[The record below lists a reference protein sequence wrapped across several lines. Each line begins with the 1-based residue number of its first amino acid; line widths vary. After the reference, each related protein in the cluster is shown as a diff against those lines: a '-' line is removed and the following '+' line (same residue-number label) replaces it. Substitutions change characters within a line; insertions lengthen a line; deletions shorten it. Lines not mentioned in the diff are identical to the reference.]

1 MSTKTTNPE
10 SANTSVATANKQ
22 SITSPVVL
30 SIKRVDLRVKEV
42 AQPDGSTYNRHY
54 VCFTFKEYYDIHT
67 VDTSG
72 AQVDTKSNTL
82 LMPLVM
88 VTDMLAD
95 TSVMAAI
102 WMSTPIEAVVVKLC
116 FEKLDK
122 MTKLHLLL
130 VNLLVGA
137 KAVVVEEFHDAAEVM
152 RNGEAY
158 GKDVYYYNVASFEL
172 DKDAYTNV
180 TSMLM

>member
-1 MSTKTTNPE
+1 MSTKATNPE
-10 SANTSVATANKQ
+10 SANQSVATTSKQ
-22 SITSPVVL
+22 STASPVVL
-30 SIKRVDLRVKEV
+30 TIKKVDLRVKEV
-42 AQPDGSTYNRHY
+42 AQLDGSTYNRHY

-67 VDTSG
+67 VDASG
-72 AQVDTKSNTL
+72 AQVDAKSNTL

-95 TSVMAAI
+95 TSIMAAI
-102 WMSTPIEAVVVKLC
+102 WMSTPIEAVVVKPC

-130 VNLLVGA
+130 ANLLVGA

-152 RNGEAY
+152 PNGEVY

-172 DKDAYTNV
+172 GKDACNNV
-180 TSMLM
+180 TSQLM